1 MSHAYDRS
9 RKLAY
14 LRIDKDTRDLLHAF
28 MPRLQ
33 EMIPGI
39 LDDFY
44 AHVTGESHLA
54 EMFRDR
60 QHIEHAKQAQA
71 RHWERMFSGR
81 FDDDYFQSVE
91 RIGQAH
97 CRLGLEPGWYIGGYA
112 LVKQALIRLVLE
124 EAAGGT
130 FLGRGDKIA
139 EASRL
144 LQAIDKAITLD
155 MDLSIFVYMAEMD
168 RAFSG
173 RLDRLADEF
182 GDAITSITSELS
194 RSAEQLHAQV
204 GELESNLSSTG
215 EQVTIA
221 SSGTEEASAN
231 LQATASAT
239 DQLTVSISDISR
251 QVSDGAKVTVEA
263 VGKTQEMNR
272 SVAILQDAA
281 EKVGGIVRL
290 IDEIAAQTNLLA
302 LNATIEAARAGEA
315 GRGFAVV
322 AGEVKSLAQQTGR
335 ATGEI
340 SDQIGEIQAIARTVG
355 GHIETLTGSIG
366 GVESMST
373 AIAAALEEQ
382 SAVTHEISRSVGEA
396 ASGAT
401 SVSQAVST
409 VHMASQRSSSAAES
423 VFGIAADVRAK
434 AETLDRQSR
443 AFIDRI
449 RSAKAA

>member
-14 LRIDKDTRDLLHAF
+14 LRIDKKTRELLHAF
-28 MPRLQ
+28 MPHLQ
-33 EMIPGI
+33 KIIPGV
-39 LDDFY
+39 LDGFY
-44 AHVTGESHLA
+44 AHVTGEPHLA
-54 EMFRDR
+54 GMFKNAE
-60 QHIEHAKQAQA
+60 HIEHAKQAQS

-81 FDDDYFQSVE
+81 FDDEYFQSVE

-112 LVKQALIRLVLE
+112 LVKQALIQHVLE
-124 EAAGGT
+124 EAAGRT
-130 FLGRGDKIA
+130 FLGRGDRIA
-139 EASRL
+139 EASQL

-155 MDLSIFVYMAEMD
+155 MDLSIFVYMEEKN
-168 RAFSG
+168 REFSD

-182 GDAITSITSELS
+182 GEAVASITSDLS
-194 RSAEQLHAQV
+194 RSAEHLHTQV
-204 GELESNLSSTG
+204 GELETNLNSTG
-215 EQVTIA
+215 EQVAIA

-231 LQATASAT
+231 LQAMTSAT

-251 QVSDGAKVTVEA
+251 QVSDGAQVSVEA
-263 VGKTQEMNR
+263 VGKTEEMNR
-272 SVAILQDAA
+272 SVAILQEAA
-281 EKVGGIVRL
+281 DKVGGIVRL

-355 GHIETLTGSIG
+355 SHIEIITGSIG
-366 GVESMST
+366 SVETMST

-382 SAVTHEISRSVGEA
+382 SAVTHDISSSVGEA

-401 SVSQAVST
+401 SVSQAIST
-409 VHMASQRSSSAAES
+409 VQMAAERSNAAAES
-423 VFGIAADVRAK
+423 VFGIAGDVRTK

-449 RSAKAA
+449 RAAKAG